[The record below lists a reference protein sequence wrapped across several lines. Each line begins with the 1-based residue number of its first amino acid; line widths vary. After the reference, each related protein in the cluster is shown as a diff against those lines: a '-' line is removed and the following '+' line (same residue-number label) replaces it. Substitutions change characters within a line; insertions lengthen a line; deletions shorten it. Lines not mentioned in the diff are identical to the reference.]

1 MKSSALVLG
10 AGLSLLLLT
19 SSVGGQELR
28 LELAR
33 KRPEAVQPAPEP
45 QAVACQAEQA
55 VREYEEQ
62 ARRESLIQEHVL
74 ARDRRPPNL
83 DPAITQQLQAIQIQR
98 VLRR

>member
-10 AGLSLLLLT
+10 AGVVLLLLT

-45 QAVACQAEQA
+45 QAVVRQAEQA
-55 VREYEEQ
+55 IQEYEEQ
-62 ARRESLIQEHVL
+62 VRRERLIQEHVL
-74 ARDRRPPNL
+74 ARDRLPNL

-98 VLRR
+98 ALRR